1 MNDIYLKLTKHLE
14 NLIMGY
20 PFNEALIDL
29 LKEMFNPVEAQVA
42 LAIPNDL
49 APLEVMGATAI
60 CARADLPEK
69 TVLEALEAL
78 SSRNMIF
85 TASLKE
91 GGTGYALLQV
101 GYGMPQTFL
110 WEGRDDETARRMARK
125 VLRYFSVP
133 TTRQVYGG
141 VPTKCFKY
149 TPASL
154 SIDVPIQG
162 VFPNEQ
168 MGPIVEAT
176 QKIALAHCPCRM
188 SAKILG
194 RTDCEHS
201 LKVCL
206 KYDELA
212 EFVISKGLAR
222 EISKDEAH
230 KILSDCEKEGLV
242 HMVDNAQG
250 EIKHT
255 CNCCGHYCWNV
266 GIIRRRKIPRDVLMA
281 VYFIRE
287 TDLSECIGCGACAD
301 ICPVDAVEMAQERPN
316 VDLDWC
322 IGCGVCAVV
331 CPTESI
337 SIARR
342 SEKKSPPSVSNLH
355 NRIRQER
362 GLG

>member
-1 MNDIYLKLTKHLE
+1 
-14 NLIMGY
+14 MGY
-20 PFNEALIDL
+20 PFNEALVDL

-101 GYGMPQTFL
+101 GYGMPQTFF

-194 RTDCEHS
+194 RTDCRHS

-362 GLG
+362 GLS